1 MVTSQIG
8 WKIVPINCIC
18 IKCPRLKVN
27 QCLTLVVFRPRSSLH
42 ANHLPSGTQM
52 TSVVL
57 DYRNPPPLF
66 DVGAVWT
73 ILWRRRLLVG
83 LVTLAVIAVASLYIV
98 VTPPSY
104 SATSAILVDP
114 RDVKSTNIDNVL
126 PGIGADSAAI
136 ASQVSVI
143 ESRDLLS
150 QVFDKLGLASDPEF
164 ASSGSGLLS
173 FFHAS
178 KPPSPEVALQ
188 KFIRAVGVEREGLTY
203 VIDVTVKSASPDKA
217 ARIANAVVAQYI
229 AMTGAQQTGANA
241 DVTTTLNTRIASLQ
255 SAVTTAERAVA
266 DFKQQHG
273 IFDETTGGTLQSQID
288 AVSGQVIAAQDAL
301 NQAQTKVDQAK
312 SAGTSPEALLHL
324 SDVWSSPAME
334 GLRTDYN
341 TRSAALASAQA
352 TLGPRHPTVV
362 QAQAELNRVQSLLSR
377 EASRISRELIAN
389 RDLAKT
395 GLSKLEASLDALRQK
410 TDDANIAQVQL
421 RQLQGQAD
429 AAHAVLNDFLRR
441 SQETAQISGLQTQ
454 QVHVISEAAAPT
466 EATWPKPTLLLPVSA
481 ALGALLGS
489 GLALM
494 LGAGTSSPA
503 PAPAPVTP
511 DRLRR
516 VSTSGKP
523 QPAPVPRTSAQRYA
537 NLDVARRQIFGTGT
551 TPVTTAVQTL
561 LKDILAALPEH
572 GGPFVLAF
580 SAVDQALARYGATL
594 AAIGVERI
602 GGKALFIDQPHI
614 AADAGQFRF
623 ILVTADHHLAAGAD
637 VEVAVVAAG
646 EVVDAVTRPGAIVF
660 HLPPAPLPR
669 PTLVGRAAAK
679 VAAAS

>member
-1 MVTSQIG
+1 
-8 WKIVPINCIC
+8 
-18 IKCPRLKVN
+18 
-27 QCLTLVVFRPRSSLH
+27 
-42 ANHLPSGTQM
+42 M

-73 ILWRRRLLVG
+73 ILWRRKLLVG
-83 LVTLAVIAVASLYIV
+83 LVTLGVILAASLYIV
-98 VTPPSY
+98 VTPPTY

-114 RDVKSTNIDNVL
+114 RDIKSTNIDNVL

-150 QVFDKLGLASDPEF
+150 KVFDQLGLATDSEF

-173 FFHAS
+173 FLHAA

-188 KFIRAVGVEREGLTY
+188 KFMRAVGVEREGLTY
-203 VIDVTVKSASPDKA
+203 VIDVTVKSANPDKA

-229 AMTGAQQTGANA
+229 AMTGAQQTSANA
-241 DVTTTLNTRIASLQ
+241 DVTATLNAKIAALQ
-255 SAVTTAERAVA
+255 SDVSAAERAVA

-288 AVSGQVIAAQDAL
+288 AVSAQVIAAQDAL
-301 NQAQTKVDQAK
+301 NQAQAKVDQAK
-312 SAGTSPEALLHL
+312 AAGTSPEALLHL

-334 GLRTDYN
+334 ALRTDYN

-377 EASRISRELIAN
+377 EAARISRELTAT
-389 RDLAKT
+389 RDLAKA
-395 GLSKLEASLDALRQK
+395 GLTKLQSSLDALRQK
-410 TDDANIAQVQL
+410 ANDANIAQVQL

-429 AAHAVLNDFLRR
+429 AAHAVLNDFLKR

-454 QVHVISEAAAPT
+454 QVHVISQAAAPT

-481 ALGALLGS
+481 LLGALLGS

-494 LGAGTSSPA
+494 LGARTPSPA
-503 PAPAPVTP
+503 PTPAPVTP
-511 DRLRR
+511 DRPRR
-516 VSTSGKP
+516 DSASGKQ
-523 QPAPVPRTSAQRYA
+523 QPAAVARSSAQRYA
-537 NLDVARRQIFGTGT
+537 NLDTARREIFSAAT
-551 TPVTTAVQTL
+551 TPVTAAVQAL
-561 LKDILAALPEH
+561 LKDVLAALPAHE
-572 GGPFVLAF
+572 GPFVLSF
-580 SAVDQALARYGATL
+580 SAGDRALARYGAAL

-602 GGKALFIDQPHI
+602 GGKVLFVDQPHI

-637 VEVAVVAAG
+637 LDIAVVSTTDPVEPEAHA
-646 EVVDAVTRPGAIVF
+646 GAIVF
-660 HLPPAPLPR
+660 QLPPAPPIR
-669 PTLVGRAAAK
+669 PTLVGAAGPDL
-679 VAAAS
+679 AAAS